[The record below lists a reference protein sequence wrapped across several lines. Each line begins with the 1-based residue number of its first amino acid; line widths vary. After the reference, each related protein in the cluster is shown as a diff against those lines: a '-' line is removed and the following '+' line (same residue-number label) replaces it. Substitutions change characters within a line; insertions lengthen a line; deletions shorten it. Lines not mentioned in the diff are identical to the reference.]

1 MAGKVKNNIQGY
13 TFNNWVVGNYLG
25 KSIYK
30 CTCNICG
37 NSKEINSYYL
47 LNNKIPKCDCQ
58 SNETTNKLIDL
69 KGKQF
74 GDWTVLEYA
83 GNKKWLCRCS
93 CSTPENPVE
102 RIVAGQDL
110 RNGKST
116 GCGHR
121 NSNALI
127 DLTGDIIGDWTV
139 IDYAGNGFWNCIC
152 SCGTIKQVNGSA
164 LRNRKSLSCGHDTT
178 KFKDLTGQKYGNWVV
193 IQKAELQTS
202 PGDTMW
208 TCECQC
214 NRHTIRDLGGY
225 VLRNGISK
233 SCGCLTEQLKS
244 KAIMEKFGVKHPS
257 QIGTKR
263 NEYQLKA
270 IESRENL
277 LDVINEH
284 FNRKPTTVELSNILG
299 IDRASTMIFIHK
311 YNLEDYIDIGAQ
323 NTSSPEREI
332 RELFP
337 DATFGNRKI
346 LSGLELDVY
355 IPKAKLAIEFN
366 ENYWHSELK
375 KDEDYHQK
383 KTIACAKQG
392 IQLIHIFEYEW
403 DDISTQK
410 KILNLIKSKYNP
422 KLNKA
427 IHARKCKV
435 VEVNSNDA
443 REFCEKYH
451 LQGWAVSSINIGLT
465 YNNELVSLMTF
476 GKPRFDSTAEL
487 ELVRLVTEPFT
498 IISGGAEKMFS
509 YFVKK
514 YNPSSIVTYSDI
526 SKFKGN
532 VYNRIGFKT
541 IEVTRPNYKWVGY
554 DTHKVLTRYQTTKQK
569 LIEAGLG
576 DETETEAEIMHRL
589 GYYRIYDC
597 GNIKFIWENKN
608 FEDKEVN

>member
-1 MAGKVKNNIQGY
+1 MREITQESIMSDVENILREMEACAKQGKYQYAFEGSLTAIQKEKLKELGY
-13 TFNNWVVGNYLG
+13 Q
-25 KSIYK
+25 I
-30 CTCNICG
+30 
-37 NSKEINSYYL
+37 
-47 LNNKIPKCDCQ
+47 Q
-58 SNETTNKLIDL
+58 
-69 KGKQF
+69 
-74 GDWTVLEYA
+74 
-83 GNKKWLCRCS
+83 
-93 CSTPENPVE
+93 
-102 RIVAGQDL
+102 
-110 RNGKST
+110 
-116 GCGHR
+116 
-121 NSNALI
+121 
-127 DLTGDIIGDWTV
+127 
-139 IDYAGNGFWNCIC
+139 
-152 SCGTIKQVNGSA
+152 
-164 LRNRKSLSCGHDTT
+164 
-178 KFKDLTGQKYGNWVV
+178 TGQQYGNWVV

-366 ENYWHSELK
+366 GNYWHSELK

-427 IHARKCKV
+427 I
-435 VEVNSNDA
+435 S
-443 REFCEKYH
+443 
-451 LQGWAVSSINIGLT
+451 Q
-465 YNNELVSLMTF
+465 
-476 GKPRFDSTAEL
+476 KPL
-487 ELVRLVTEPFT
+487 LVT
-498 IISGGAEKMFS
+498 ISITSFIRNG
-509 YFVKK
+509 
-514 YNPSSIVTYSDI
+514 SSGS
-526 SKFKGN
+526 S
-532 VYNRIGFKT
+532 
-541 IEVTRPNYKWVGY
+541 P
-554 DTHKVLTRYQTTKQK
+554 
-569 LIEAGLG
+569 
-576 DETETEAEIMHRL
+576 
-589 GYYRIYDC
+589 
-597 GNIKFIWENKN
+597 
-608 FEDKEVN
+608 